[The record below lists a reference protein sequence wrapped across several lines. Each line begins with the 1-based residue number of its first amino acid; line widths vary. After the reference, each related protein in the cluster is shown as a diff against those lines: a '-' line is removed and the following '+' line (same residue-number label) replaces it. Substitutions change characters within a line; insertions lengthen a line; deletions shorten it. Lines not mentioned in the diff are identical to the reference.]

1 MKPKFKDKQ
10 NEYETL
16 EKQLLSLFH
25 SGIYIS
31 SYDIMQLGKAIGYDL
46 PLKERNILLSKLL
59 GDAKKDNKTKEL
71 FAAIS
76 AFIMH
81 RAMQY
86 TELGNNHPH
95 ARPIISAWL
104 QKAKST
110 DLLIKR
116 EASNHE

>member
-1 MKPKFKDKQ
+1 MKPKFKDRQ

-31 SYDIMQLGKAIGYDL
+31 SYDIVQLGKAIGYDL
-46 PLKERNILLSKLL
+46 PLKERNILLSRLL
-59 GDAKKDNKTKEL
+59 GDAKKDNKTKDL
-71 FAAIS
+71 FDAVS
-76 AFIMH
+76 ALIKH

-86 TELGNNHPH
+86 TELGNMHPH
-95 ARPIISAWL
+95 ARPIISIWL

-116 EASNHE
+116 EMANHE

>member
-1 MKPKFKDKQ
+1 MKRKFENRQ

-16 EKQLLSLFH
+16 EKQLLSLFR
-25 SGIYIS
+25 SGLYIS
-31 SYDIMQLGKAIGYDL
+31 SHDIVQLGKTIGYDL

-59 GDAKKDNKTKEL
+59 GEAKKDNKIKSL
-71 FAAIS
+71 FDAVS
-76 AFIMH
+76 ALIKH

-86 TELGNNHPH
+86 TELGNMHPH
-95 ARPIISAWL
+95 ARPLISLWL

-116 EASNHE
+116 EMANHE

>member
-31 SYDIMQLGKAIGYDL
+31 SYDIVQLGKAIGYDL
-46 PLKERNILLSKLL
+46 PLKERNILLSRLL
-59 GDAKKDNKTKEL
+59 GNAKKDNKIKSL
-71 FAAIS
+71 FDALS
-76 AFIMH
+76 ALIKH

-86 TELGNNHPH
+86 TKLGNNHPH

-104 QKAKST
+104 QKAKAT

-116 EASNHE
+116 EIANHE